1 MRQVWH
7 ATWMYGASRVI
18 WEGRGELATMHTY
31 ALTCIHPNNR
41 VKVKV
46 GVGEERVE
54 SIDNSLPPCHIGWV
68 GCEMQKEL
76 VIGSKEITRQ
86 RVAGKQS
93 WKTFMH
99 RVDPRGQT
107 QFYNNQNHNFFF
119 FCMYQNLGSFMCV
132 CMSMCVMLYTICECV
147 GHV

>member
-119 FCMYQNLGSFMCV
+119 LHVPKSWQFHVRMYEHVCHVVHNL
-132 CMSMCVMLYTICECV
+132 
-147 GHV
+147 